1 MEEATVL
8 PTTTKTY
15 YKYQWPS
22 INHTS
27 ENLPLLSM
35 LVINLLIDLPVLSCL
50 KTTTRMGMRSSRC
63 FRFQELK
70 MKINSGSLMKIM
82 KMKTIR
88 YSLNKITALL
98 SNSLLLSSPSKA
110 DRTFNSKIK

>member
-15 YKYQWPS
+15 YKYQWLS

-35 LVINLLIDLPVLSCL
+35 LVISLLIDFPLLSCL
-50 KTTTRMGMRSSRC
+50 KTTTRMGMRSNRC
-63 FRFQELK
+63 FRFQVSK

-88 YSLNKITALL
+88 YLLNKITALL
-98 SNSLLLSSPSKA
+98 SSSLLLSSPSKA
-110 DRTFNSKIK
+110 E